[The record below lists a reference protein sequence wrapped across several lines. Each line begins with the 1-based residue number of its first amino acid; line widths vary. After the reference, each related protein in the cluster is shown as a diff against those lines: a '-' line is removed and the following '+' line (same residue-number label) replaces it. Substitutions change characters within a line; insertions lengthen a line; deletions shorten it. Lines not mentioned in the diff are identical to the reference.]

1 MKKITTVAAALA
13 LMTSSLLPTSVL
25 AQEGQLNLPEFQDL
39 GDGSENLALN
49 MKVSASSNEGTAGR
63 FENAAVDGNMSTR
76 WASRAGTNDSD
87 VDQTWYCV
95 DLGKVMD
102 INKIDIHWESRPN
115 KFKIQIS
122 EDGEQWSDLGGVIDN
137 GELQE
142 GEPNAK
148 LNTLDDFGTVKA
160 RFVKMQGIERR
171 RHETNGNTGYSIYE
185 IEVYGPAWS
194 DETFVNEYL
203 DQLSVPSRMTQD
215 TLLPIADDDYG
226 VNVSWESD
234 SDALTID
241 AQGNVSVVRGEQEQK
256 VTLKAIVT
264 RNEAVAEKVYEVT
277 IPSNQPADYSI
288 YPVPAS
294 MKEKDGT
301 LIPDQEVTL
310 VMEDEVDDYTKQ
322 HIYRVLEE
330 NGMSYNTAAEPDA
343 EGTNVILGVADGE
356 GAADDYF
363 TEVDYDRSI
372 STDKSEG
379 YVLDVDEEKH
389 TIAVMGHENT
399 GTSYGLD
406 TLDQMLDQGEGELK
420 EVLIE
425 DAPET
430 EFRGFIEG
438 FYGEWTHENRMDLIR
453 FCGEN
458 KMNTYIYGPKSDP
471 YHTAQWRDPY
481 PAEQLAQLAELVET
495 GKQHNVEVV
504 WAAHVG
510 GHIDMG
516 SDADIQAL
524 MDKFDQ
530 LYDIGVRQFAVFF
543 DDSSTDNTHLV
554 DFLNTIQ
561 HDYVDAKG
569 DVKPLIMCPQYYNKN
584 QGGVDYLRS
593 LSQSD
598 ERIQIMWTGDNV
610 VSEVNQSMIDYITDL
625 IGRPVYVW
633 WNYPVN
639 DLGRSHLLHMGPTEA
654 LQPGIENMSGLVSN
668 PMIQAQASKVS
679 LFSIADYTWNS
690 EAYDSQ
696 LSWENS
702 WARIITDDEQALEAF
717 KIFCQ
722 NCASA
727 PMSFA
732 QTDESVYLI
741 PYFEAF
747 ERKLAVQEDYT
758 AEAAALC
765 EQFQLIIDACDTL
778 DAYQGTGN
786 ISAEIR
792 NWVDTLRDVAEVGK
806 YVFEQ
811 LQTLS
816 PVSKDDDQSIAAM
829 INFIN
834 DASKRL
840 NDTNAHTQKAAQKRI
855 YPFIES
861 VLSAMAETMYPA
873 LGFPCTAAGFGSAN
887 ADYSAMTD
895 GQKYTYVELGAQVI
909 DDHFGI
915 DLKAVNRVT
924 DIHLTMG
931 ESDEEGKQSYYKE
944 GVLEYSADGNT
955 WTPIGK
961 FDTPQI
967 DVTDLDIQARY
978 IRYRATAIFE
988 DITNGVNLSNIR
1000 VMEMSVNESTPAAV
1014 YTNASGLDA
1023 LSVSTQDGQVT
1034 LTGSEQIT
1042 LHPGEYVGVQYD
1054 VCKTLYG
1061 IQMPEALTSVSVS
1074 TDGEE
1079 WNAAEGTDAQN
1090 AKYIRLMNEGEEA
1103 VTFTAADFT
1112 YRCGGRAPVVS
1123 ATNSGGSIYS
1133 GNASN
1138 TVDGDASDG
1147 SAIWYSNANYA
1158 TLEYT
1163 FETALPLASV
1173 EITCTKDV
1181 LDRGHIDISE
1191 DGESWRTVSTFTT
1204 AGNVN
1209 MLTLSGDK
1217 ALKMRLCIDKSGWVK
1232 ISEVNIQ
1239 VKEDMS
1245 VLSGDSDQLTKAM
1258 DGNLLTSYD
1267 TGEAA
1272 GSFIYNNVN
1281 STEENTL
1288 VLVKDP
1294 DTQIRVEGMIDGEWQ
1309 DMGTYSGV
1317 YNEIRYPIP
1326 TASFRISWDEGE
1338 NVSFYEL
1345 MSAYVEE
1352 DEETASE
1359 AAIQALRNMVD
1370 KANALGSDDEA
1381 LKAAI
1386 EAAQAVLDKDA
1397 PTSTEVVTA
1406 LLDLSEAMQA
1416 LNTDESTDAL
1426 RADVQAT
1433 IDFINEHIL
1442 TNVDNVRPGKVQALK
1457 DAVAAAEKLLA
1468 NPDATADELKA
1479 ANKAMTKAAQELWEI
1494 VTKAELEALIEAANG
1509 YLDGDYTAES
1519 LEALQAAID
1528 AAQAVAENDDAT
1540 TAEVTEAITNLSD
1553 AIANLESIKLDT
1565 SALVHEIEFVNE
1577 MLANIDNYVPSSVE
1591 GLADKLADAQNVLE
1605 NAATQAEIDEAVKTL
1620 REARLNARTKAD
1632 VSALEELIA
1641 YAKSLDLSGYTT
1653 ECAQALIQDI
1663 ARAEQMAND
1672 PEITQEEVD
1681 SMVKELQASVDE
1693 LVEVNERTG
1702 AADSTNTAAAAQTG
1716 LFAGVLAAAGAALIA
1731 VSRRKKKHS

>member
-1 MKKITTVAAALA
+1 MKKITTVAAAFTVL
-13 LMTSSLLPTSVL
+13 TSSLLPTSVL
-25 AQEGQLNLPEFQDL
+25 AQEGQLSLPEFQDL

-76 WASRAGTNDSD
+76 WASRAGTNDSE

-95 DLGKVMD
+95 DLGKVME

-122 EDGEQWSDLGGVIDN
+122 EDGEQWSDLGEVIDN

-288 YPVPAS
+288 YPVPVS

-895 GQKYTYVELGAQVI
+895 GQKDTYVELGAQVI

-1079 WNAAEGTDAQN
+1079 WNAAEGIDAQN

-1103 VTFTAADFT
+1103 VTFAAADFT

-1191 DGESWRTVSTFTT
+1191 DGETWRTVSTFTT

-1209 MLTLSGDK
+1209 TLTLSGDK

-1519 LEALQAAID
+1519 LEALQAAIT
-1528 AAQAVAENDDAT
+1528 AAQAVADNDDAT
-1540 TAEVTEAITNLSD
+1540 VAEVTEAITNLSD

-1565 SALVHEIEFVNE
+1565 SALVHEIELVNE

-1653 ECAQALIQDI
+1653 ESAQALIQDI
-1663 ARAEQMAND
+1663 ARAENLIAD
-1672 PEITQEEVD
+1672 PEITQEEAD

>member
-122 EDGEQWSDLGGVIDN
+122 EDGEQWSDLGEVIDN

-301 LIPDQEVTL
+301 LIPNQEVTL

-322 HIYRVLEE
+322 HIYRVLDE
-330 NGMSYNTAAEPDA
+330 NGMSYSTAAEPDA
-343 EGTNVILGVADGE
+343 EGTNVILGIADGE

-363 TEVDYDRSI
+363 AEVDYDRSI

-747 ERKLAVQEDYT
+747 ERKLAAQEDYT
-758 AEAAALC
+758 AAAAALC

-811 LQTLS
+811 LQTLD
-816 PVSKDDDQSIAAM
+816 PVSKDDDQSIIAM

-895 GQKYTYVELGAQVI
+895 GQKDTYVELGAQVI

-915 DLKAVNRVT
+915 DLKAVSRVT

-955 WTPIGK
+955 WTQIGT

-967 DVTDLDIQARY
+967 DVTDLAIQARY

-1042 LHPGEYVGVQYD
+1042 LQPGEYVGVQYD

-1061 IQMPEALTSVSVS
+1061 IQTPEALTSVSVS

-1103 VTFTAADFT
+1103 VTFTVADFT

-1191 DGESWRTVSTFTT
+1191 DGETWRTVSTFTT

-1209 MLTLSGDK
+1209 TLTLSGDK

-1267 TGEAA
+1267 TGETA

-1442 TNVDNVRPGKVQALK
+1442 TNADNVRPGKVQALK

-1519 LEALQAAID
+1519 LEALQAAIT
-1528 AAQAVAENDDAT
+1528 AAQAVADNDDAT
-1540 TAEVTEAITNLSD
+1540 VAEVTEAITNLSD

-1565 SALVHEIEFVNE
+1565 SALVHEIELVNE

-1653 ECAQALIQDI
+1653 ESAQALIQDI
-1663 ARAEQMAND
+1663 ARAENLIAD
-1672 PEITQEEVD
+1672 PEITQEEAE

-1702 AADSTNTAAAAQTG
+1702 AANSTNTAAAAQTG

>member
-1 MKKITTVAAALA
+1 
-13 LMTSSLLPTSVL
+13 
-25 AQEGQLNLPEFQDL
+25 
-39 GDGSENLALN
+39 
-49 MKVSASSNEGTAGR
+49 
-63 FENAAVDGNMSTR
+63 
-76 WASRAGTNDSD
+76 
-87 VDQTWYCV
+87 
-95 DLGKVMD
+95 
-102 INKIDIHWESRPN
+102 
-115 KFKIQIS
+115 
-122 EDGEQWSDLGGVIDN
+122 
-137 GELQE
+137 
-142 GEPNAK
+142 
-148 LNTLDDFGTVKA
+148 
-160 RFVKMQGIERR
+160 
-171 RHETNGNTGYSIYE
+171 
-185 IEVYGPAWS
+185 
-194 DETFVNEYL
+194 
-203 DQLSVPSRMTQD
+203 
-215 TLLPIADDDYG
+215 
-226 VNVSWESD
+226 
-234 SDALTID
+234 
-241 AQGNVSVVRGEQEQK
+241 
-256 VTLKAIVT
+256 
-264 RNEAVAEKVYEVT
+264 
-277 IPSNQPADYSI
+277 
-288 YPVPAS
+288 
-294 MKEKDGT
+294 
-301 LIPDQEVTL
+301 
-310 VMEDEVDDYTKQ
+310 
-322 HIYRVLEE
+322 
-330 NGMSYNTAAEPDA
+330 
-343 EGTNVILGVADGE
+343 
-356 GAADDYF
+356 
-363 TEVDYDRSI
+363 
-372 STDKSEG
+372 
-379 YVLDVDEEKH
+379 
-389 TIAVMGHENT
+389 
-399 GTSYGLD
+399 
-406 TLDQMLDQGEGELK
+406 
-420 EVLIE
+420 
-425 DAPET
+425 
-430 EFRGFIEG
+430 
-438 FYGEWTHENRMDLIR
+438 
-453 FCGEN
+453 
-458 KMNTYIYGPKSDP
+458 
-471 YHTAQWRDPY
+471 
-481 PAEQLAQLAELVET
+481 
-495 GKQHNVEVV
+495 
-504 WAAHVG
+504 
-510 GHIDMG
+510 
-516 SDADIQAL
+516 
-524 MDKFDQ
+524 
-530 LYDIGVRQFAVFF
+530 
-543 DDSSTDNTHLV
+543 
-554 DFLNTIQ
+554 
-561 HDYVDAKG
+561 
-569 DVKPLIMCPQYYNKN
+569 
-584 QGGVDYLRS
+584 
-593 LSQSD
+593 
-598 ERIQIMWTGDNV
+598 
-610 VSEVNQSMIDYITDL
+610 
-625 IGRPVYVW
+625 
-633 WNYPVN
+633 
-639 DLGRSHLLHMGPTEA
+639 
-654 LQPGIENMSGLVSN
+654 
-668 PMIQAQASKVS
+668 
-679 LFSIADYTWNS
+679 
-690 EAYDSQ
+690 
-696 LSWENS
+696 
-702 WARIITDDEQALEAF
+702 
-717 KIFCQ
+717 
-722 NCASA
+722 
-727 PMSFA
+727 
-732 QTDESVYLI
+732 
-741 PYFEAF
+741 
-747 ERKLAVQEDYT
+747 
-758 AEAAALC
+758 
-765 EQFQLIIDACDTL
+765 
-778 DAYQGTGN
+778 
-786 ISAEIR
+786 
-792 NWVDTLRDVAEVGK
+792 
-806 YVFEQ
+806 
-811 LQTLS
+811 
-816 PVSKDDDQSIAAM
+816 
-829 INFIN
+829 
-834 DASKRL
+834 
-840 NDTNAHTQKAAQKRI
+840 
-855 YPFIES
+855 
-861 VLSAMAETMYPA
+861 MAETMYPA

-895 GQKYTYVELGAQVI
+895 AQKDTYVELGAQVI

-955 WTPIGK
+955 WTQIGT
-961 FDTPQI
+961 FDTPQV
-967 DVTDLDIQARY
+967 DVTDLAIQARY

-1014 YTNASGLDA
+1014 YTNASGVDA

-1042 LHPGEYVGVQYD
+1042 LQPGEYVGVQYD

-1061 IQMPEALTSVSVS
+1061 IQTPEALTSVSVS

-1103 VTFTAADFT
+1103 VTFAAADFT
-1112 YRCGGRAPVVS
+1112 YRCGGRASVVS

-1163 FETALPLASV
+1163 FETAMPLASV

-1191 DGESWRTVSTFTT
+1191 DGESWRTVSHFTT
-1204 AGNVN
+1204 AGSVN
-1209 MLTLSGDK
+1209 TLTLSGDK

-1338 NVSFYEL
+1338 NVSFYE
-1345 MSAYVEE
+1345 MMTTYTEA

-1370 KANALGSDDEA
+1370 KANALGSDDAA

-1457 DAVAAAEKLLA
+1457 DAVTAAEKLLA

-1519 LEALQAAID
+1519 LEALQAAIT

-1553 AIANLESIKLDT
+1553 AIASLESIQMDT
-1565 SALVHEIEFVNE
+1565 SALVHEIELVNE
-1577 MLANIDNYVPSSVE
+1577 MLANIGNYVPSSVE

-1653 ECAQALIQDI
+1653 ESAQALIQDI
-1663 ARAEQMAND
+1663 ARAENLIAD
-1672 PEITQEEVD
+1672 PEITQEEAD